1 MGIKDTKKEAD
12 KIKQDLSSL
21 QDSLEDMVDELKP
34 LLNLN
39 SMEKDLAK
47 IKSFANKSIKDKRQ
61 NEGETC
67 MHGNSWHSN
76 CSECDELHTI
86 DDIFLLVE
94 EFPNDAELG
103 AKVRELYNHYISD
116 SDNTKE

>member
-1 MGIKDTKKEAD
+1 MATKKT
-12 KIKQDLSSL
+12 
-21 QDSLEDMVDELKP
+21 
-34 LLNLN
+34 
-39 SMEKDLAK
+39 KDLK
-47 IKSFANKSIKDKRQ
+47 NQLSKMEESLLELQ
-61 NEGETC
+61 NQIEPLFDFDDLGKQIEILKKTTTKNLKKMPDNMGETC